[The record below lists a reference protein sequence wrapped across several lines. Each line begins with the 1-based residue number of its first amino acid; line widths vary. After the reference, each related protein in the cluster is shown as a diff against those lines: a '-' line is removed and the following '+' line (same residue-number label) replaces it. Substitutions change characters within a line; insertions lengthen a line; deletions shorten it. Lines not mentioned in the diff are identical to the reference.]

1 MAFCFIKR
9 SMLKSLLLHL
19 EVASCFQNSSNACIL
34 RWLTNASSLA
44 HIGNLQSL
52 QVLHLSRNSITGQL
66 PETIGKLDLL
76 QFLDISDQ
84 PLIRADAE
92 VFRLDL
98 SSNSLEG
105 DITEANFSQLL
116 QLGNFGHILQLL
128 QIGFPFDASFIDM
141 TGKVSVI

>member
-9 SMLKSLLLHL
+9 SMLKSFLLHL

-44 HIGNLQSL
+44 RIGNLQSL
-52 QVLHLSRNSITGQL
+52 QVLHLSRNSVTGQL

-76 QFLDISDQ
+76 QSLDISDQ

-92 VFRLDL
+92 DFRLDL

-105 DITEANFSQLL
+105 DITEAHFSQLL

-128 QIGFPFDASFIDM
+128 QIGFPLLM
-141 TGKVSVI
+141 LHLLT